1 MGLLSP
7 GHAPRGVVALLTE
20 FPHSDLLG
28 DTETMVYQLP
38 FIAAP
43 NRIYRVHFHA
53 VAADTD
59 GEGDNSARGAK
70 NCMIARCRWASGSAV
85 TTGGTLIGNNRTS
98 VFVNDSLSATSVD
111 FSSYLINPPRGQ
123 LTVGIS
129 GQAGRAA
136 ATYGR
141 VAFLGQAG
149 SYFVIEDVGPF
160 SDI

>member
-20 FPHSDLLG
+20 FGHSDLLG
-28 DTETMVYQLP
+28 DTETMAYQIT
-38 FIAAP
+38 FTAAP

-59 GEGDNSARGAK
+59 GVGDNSARGAK
-70 NCMIARCRWASGSAV
+70 NCMVARCRWASGSTV
-85 TTGGTLIGNNRTS
+85 TTAGTLIGRNRTS

-111 FSSYLINPPRGQ
+111 FSSYLVNPPRGQ

-129 GQAGRAA
+129 GQAGRSAA
-136 ATYGR
+136 SYGR
-141 VAFLGQAG
+141 VAFLGTDG
-149 SYFVIEDVGPF
+149 SHFAVEDVGPF
-160 SDI
+160 ADI